1 MSPAARVGEEG
12 RVKPERAGEEGRV
25 NGLLTRLRRA
35 VFALRPEEVATLVL
49 FVPMA
54 YTLVRMS
61 AARADVLAGPA
72 AAYPGAL
79 TRLVALLTAAALFV
93 WIVRVKPQWKSVRD
107 AMPFVFCANI
117 YANLHDL
124 IRFYNAPDITGALY
138 QWDVALFGFEPTIWA
153 ERFAHPVL
161 TDLFT
166 VCYWLFYVL
175 GPMLGLFLYIKKDF
189 RAFRCTMVSIVLCLY
204 LGYIGYVAWPASAP
218 RLFIPDAYSVPLHG
232 SPVLDYTRAAT
243 VAVPLTAHGAFPSL
257 HCAVALLAVLV
268 AWRRLRWFS
277 WFQMPFAAG
286 LVVGTVYLR
295 HHWVVDILA
304 GFVLTFFAFWA
315 GPRVEDWWNRRSASG
330 DGRREAGGSG
340 TPADPEPAEETRQS
354 ESSTPRVAAKV
365 MES

>member
-1 MSPAARVGEEG
+1 
-12 RVKPERAGEEGRV
+12 
-25 NGLLTRLRRA
+25 
-35 VFALRPEEVATLVL
+35 
-49 FVPMA
+49 MA
-54 YTLVRMS
+54 YALVRMS
-61 AARADVLAGPA
+61 AVRADVLTGPA

-79 TRLVALLTAAALFV
+79 ARLIVLLSAAALFLF
-93 WIVRVKPQWKSVRD
+93 IVRMKPRWKFFRD
-107 AMPFVFCANI
+107 ALPFVFCANI

-124 IRFYNAPDITGALY
+124 IRFYRAPDITGALY
-138 QWDVALFGFEPTIWA
+138 RWDLALFGFEPTIWA

-175 GPMLGLFLYIKKDF
+175 GPMLGLLLYLKRDF
-189 RAFRCTMVSIVLCLY
+189 RAFRYTMVTIVLCLY
-204 LGYIGYVAWPASAP
+204 LGYVGYVAWPASAP
-218 RLFIPDAYSVPLHG
+218 RLFIPDAYSVPLQG

-257 HCAVALLAVLV
+257 HCAVALLAVLL
-268 AWRRLRWFS
+268 AWRHLRWFS
-277 WFQMPFAAG
+277 LIQMPFAAG

-315 GPRVEDWWNRRSASG
+315 GPKLEDWWRRRSAASG
-330 DGRREAGGSG
+330 AHRGAGGSG
-340 TPADPEPAEETRQS
+340 KAADPAGPREQS
-354 ESSTPRVAAKV
+354 RPGESSTRRVAAKV